1 MVPPADTSPDDD
13 EDEVPEYD
21 PAVRK
26 KILAMRAG
34 SKTVRQRIAS
44 LQMTVQEL
52 IAAGVVD
59 AASELLKRDYDNL
72 LKLQS
77 VGIEAGVYT
86 ELGKH
91 ELIVRVLYLRRL
103 RNKMPELCAVSDTNL
118 YAMPLI

>member
-1 MVPPADTSPDDD
+1 MVPPADTIPD
-13 EDEVPEYD
+13 DEVPEYD

-26 KILAMRAG
+26 KILALRAG
-34 SKTVRQRIAS
+34 VKTVRQRIAS

-59 AASELLKRDYDNL
+59 AAAALLQREYDNI

-103 RNKMPELCAVSDTNL
+103 RNKMPELCTVSDTNL